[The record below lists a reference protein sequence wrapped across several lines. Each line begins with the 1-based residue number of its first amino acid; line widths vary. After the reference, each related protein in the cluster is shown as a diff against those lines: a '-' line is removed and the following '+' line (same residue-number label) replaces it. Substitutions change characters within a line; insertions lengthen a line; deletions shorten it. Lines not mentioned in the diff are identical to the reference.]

1 MKRVFAIALA
11 ALLLLFMLPLRTT
24 EAEERGE
31 LLITSE
37 TVSGAVRDVVKVNF
51 YLYPNLPADKRL
63 DSISGILLYDSEL
76 LTFGAFNL
84 SDEEHGLDSLMNG
97 KASLVNYNPAEPGVL
112 RFAFIDA
119 YGVEKDGFW
128 FQAEFRIEKEGAS
141 AFVFNGFTYSCIDS
155 ENTSESFYIDPV
167 SVGGVHTEGESVP
180 TDAADQVTFAPLSP
194 LIEETPGSGGQPV
207 PITSELPVYSGN
219 PQPTDAPIDTPE
231 PTEQPTDTPEPTE
244 QPADTPAPTV
254 QLTDTPAPIETPT
267 EEPAAPEPQNA
278 AAFPLRMVLIAGIVA
293 VLALLALAIV
303 LILIRKKRMEN
314 DE

>member
-1 MKRVFAIALA
+1 MKRVFAITLA
-11 ALLLLFMLPLRTT
+11 AFLLLFMLPLRTT
-24 EAEERGE
+24 GAEERGE
-31 LLITSE
+31 LMITSE

-51 YLYPNLPADKRL
+51 YLYPNLPAERRL
-63 DSISGILLYDSEL
+63 DSISGMLLYDSEL
-76 LTFGAFNL
+76 LTFGSFNL
-84 SDEEHGLDSLMNG
+84 TDEENNLDSLMNG

-112 RFAFIDA
+112 RFAFVDA

-155 ENTSESFYIDPV
+155 ENRSESFYIDPV
-167 SVGGVHTEGESVP
+167 SVGGVHTEGEAVP
-180 TDAADQVTFAPLSP
+180 TGAAEQVTFAPLSP

-207 PITSELPVYSGN
+207 PVTSELPVYSGN
-219 PQPTDAPIDTPE
+219 PQSTDAPTDTPE
-231 PTEQPTDTPEPTE
+231 PTEQPTDTPEPTDAPTDTPE
-244 QPADTPAPTV
+244 PTQQPTETPAPTG
-254 QLTDTPAPIETPT
+254 TPT

-278 AAFPLRMVLIAGIVA
+278 AFPMRMVLIAGIVA

-314 DE
+314 DG